1 MHNQPP
7 YPPGGTLSTGHYE
20 FTEEENRMIA
30 QTGARATL
38 WGFVAIVTGVLAL
51 VGLIVS
57 LVFKNELISHGLQAN
72 YVTVFVVSL
81 VPIVLTHLVISTLYI
96 GVGKSLRT
104 VVQTQ
109 GNDVEHLMQSLDK
122 LGTVFLIEFAIG
134 MLAVVISAGVGL
146 QMAFDNRAAEK
157 AAELAKSTAEAEA
170 IAEAAEAAEAAEGE
184 DDGEDTDTDGEAEG
198 EDDAEDEA
206 EEEEGEAEDE
216 ADEDAEAAET
226 DGAAEDGEEDEDGG
240 SGEAEE
246 DEAEDGDAEDEAE
259 DDNAGADDAPT
270 EEPAAG

>member
-170 IAEAAEAAEAAEGE
+170 IAEAAEAAEGE

-206 EEEEGEAEDE
+206 EGEEGEAEDE
-216 ADEDAEAAET
+216 AGEDAEAADT